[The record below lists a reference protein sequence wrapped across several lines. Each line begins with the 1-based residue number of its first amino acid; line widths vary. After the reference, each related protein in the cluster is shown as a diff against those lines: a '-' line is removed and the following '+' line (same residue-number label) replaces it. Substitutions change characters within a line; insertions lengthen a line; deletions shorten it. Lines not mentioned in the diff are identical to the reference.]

1 MKILRTKLFS
11 TAGEKLGESRK
22 MFSNKAQKALRAVI
36 DYETAGGLPY
46 SMRDLDTNVRS
57 AIKLGRKRMREL
69 GFHGGLTSV
78 HDLINAKSQHGSLT
92 EGRALLTAL
101 NNGIEKPKSISK
113 RLGIPLQQA
122 RTIYD
127 HGKKYLK

>member
-11 TAGEKLGESRK
+11 AEGELRESRK

-46 SMRDLDTNVRS
+46 SMKTLDTNARS
-57 AIKLGRKRMREL
+57 TIKLGRKRMRNL
-69 GFHGGLTSV
+69 GFQKGIASV